1 MSNDMP
7 PSIGTQ
13 GGGQQ
18 SGVLPEGGG
27 GGNAIQSVVKPTVK
41 SNINKNLVFI
51 FRLIMDVNI
60 CKKNRNCNSLLKIMP
75 I

>member
-1 MSNDMP
+1 LNYKAFFSCWFLYSFRPPYIAPAAINKDIP
-7 PSIGTQ
+7 PSIGTH

-27 GGNAIQSVVKPTVK
+27 GGNATQSVVKPTAK

-51 FRLIMDVNI
+51 V
-60 CKKNRNCNSLLKIMP
+60 
-75 I
+75 